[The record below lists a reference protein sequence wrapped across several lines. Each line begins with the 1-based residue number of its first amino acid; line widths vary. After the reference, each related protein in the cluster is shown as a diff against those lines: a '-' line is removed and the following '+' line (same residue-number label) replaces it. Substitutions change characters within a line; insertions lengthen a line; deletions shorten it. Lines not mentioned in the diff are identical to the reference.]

1 MSPARRVLLWGHR
14 VRWKLRLQGHSPRRV
29 TTPRIPPGWPGRR
42 EGMSVSFE
50 FGPEKPNNGGRNPV
64 PPSRSHEIPP
74 LLDLPRGRQWAVA
87 SDGAGAKR
95 EGPG

>member
-1 MSPARRVLLWGHR
+1 
-14 VRWKLRLQGHSPRRV
+14 
-29 TTPRIPPGWPGRR
+29 
-42 EGMSVSFE
+42 MSVSFE

-74 LLDLPRGRQWAVA
+74 LLDLPHGRQWAVA